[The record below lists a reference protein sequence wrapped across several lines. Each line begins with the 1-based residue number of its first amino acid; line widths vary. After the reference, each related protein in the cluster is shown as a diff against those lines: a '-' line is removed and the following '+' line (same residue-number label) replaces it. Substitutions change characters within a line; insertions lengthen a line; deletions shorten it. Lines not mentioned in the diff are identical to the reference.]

1 MIIIRYSPIREES
14 DGNVQDGR
22 LLQRCEGPF
31 FCILPYAILTIK
43 TLKNPAFYT
52 LLYIQVRKSD
62 DNSFLSP
69 TFFVILQPNNKNI
82 LANMEQKNFK
92 RTTVTAALPY
102 ANGGVHIGHLAGVY
116 VPADIYVR
124 YLRLKKQDVV
134 FIGGSDEHGVP
145 VTIRAKKEGITVQEV
160 VDRYHNLIKKSFE
173 DFGISFDI
181 YSRTTSP
188 THNKFAS
195 DFFRTLYDK
204 GVLEEKVEEQFC
216 DEVTGEFLTDRN
228 IVGTCPRCGAEGAYG
243 DQCEKCGA
251 TLSPEELINPTN
263 KNNPGHGLVKKPTKN
278 WYLPLNKYQD
288 WLKKWILEG
297 HKEWRTNV
305 YGQCKSWLDMDLQPR
320 AMTRDL
326 DWGIPVPVEGAD
338 GKVLY
343 VWFDAPIGYV
353 SNTKEL
359 CDAHPEKWGTWQK
372 WWQDPET
379 RLVHFIGKDNIVFH
393 CIIFPTM
400 LKAHGNY
407 ILPDNV
413 PANEFLNLE
422 DDKISTSRNWA
433 VWLHEYLVDL
443 PGKQDVL
450 RYVLTAN
457 APETKDNNFTWKDFQ
472 ERNNSELV
480 AVYGNFVNRALQ
492 LTKKYWG
499 GVVPACG
506 ELQEVDEKAI
516 AEFKDVKEKVEQY
529 LNVFKFREAQ
539 KEAMNL
545 ARIGNRYI
553 TECEPWKVWKTDP
566 KRVETILNIS
576 LQLVANLA
584 IAFEPFLP
592 FSSEK
597 LRKMINMPNFEWTQ
611 LGSTDLLKAGTQL
624 GEPEL
629 LFEKIEDEVI
639 ERQLQKLADTK
650 KANEEASY
658 QAAPIKPEVSFDD
671 FEKLDIRV
679 GHILNC
685 EKVKKSKKLLKFTI
699 DDGSGVERTICSGI
713 AAYYEPEQLIGK
725 DVLFVANFAPR
736 KMMGIESQ
744 GMILSAVNFDGSLN
758 VTSLLGKVKP
768 GSQVG

>member
-1 MIIIRYSPIREES
+1 
-14 DGNVQDGR
+14 
-22 LLQRCEGPF
+22 
-31 FCILPYAILTIK
+31 
-43 TLKNPAFYT
+43 
-52 LLYIQVRKSD
+52 
-62 DNSFLSP
+62 
-69 TFFVILQPNNKNI
+69 
-82 LANMEQKNFK
+82 MEKNFN
-92 RTTVTAALPY
+92 RTLVTAALPY

-124 YLRLKKQDVV
+124 YLRLKKQEVLFV
-134 FIGGSDEHGVP
+134 GGSDEHGVP

-160 VDRYHNLIKKSFE
+160 VDRYHNIIKKSFE
-173 DFGISFDI
+173 DFGISFDV
-181 YSRTTSP
+181 YSRTTSKI
-188 THNKFAS
+188 HNKFAS

-278 WYLPLNKYQD
+278 WYLPLGKYQD
-288 WLKKWILEG
+288 WLKQWILEG
-297 HKEWRTNV
+297 HKEWRSNV

-343 VWFDAPIGYV
+343 VWFDAPIGYI

-359 CDAHPEKWGTWQK
+359 CDAQPEKWGPWQK
-372 WWQDPET
+372 WWQEDDT
-379 RLVHFIGKDNIVFH
+379 RLIHFIGKDNIVFH

-400 LKAHGNY
+400 LKAHGDY

-480 AVYGNFVNRALQ
+480 AIYGNFVNRALQ
-492 LTKKYWG
+492 LTKKYWD

-506 ELQEVDEKAI
+506 ELQEVDRKAI
-516 AEFKDVKEKVEQY
+516 AEFKDVKTKVEQY
-529 LNVFKFREAQ
+529 LDAFKFREAQ

-545 ARIGNRYI
+545 ARIGNKYI

-566 KRVETILNIS
+566 KRVETILYIS

-597 LRKMINMPNFEWTQ
+597 LRGMISMSTFEWSQ

-624 GEPEL
+624 AEPAL
-629 LFEKIEDEVI
+629 LFEKIEDDVI
-639 ERQLQKLADTK
+639 EKQLQKLLDTK
-650 KANEEASY
+650 KANEAANFK
-658 QAAPIKPEVSFDD
+658 AAPVKENIPFED

-679 GHILNC
+679 GTVLSC
-685 EKVKKSKKLLKFTI
+685 EKVKKSKKLLKFEI
-699 DDGSGVERTICSGI
+699 ADGLENRTIVSGI
-713 AAYYEPEQLIGK
+713 AQHYSPEDLVGK
-725 DVLFVANFAPR
+725 QVCFVANLAPR
-736 KMMGIESQ
+736 TINGIESQ
-744 GMILSAVNFDGSLN
+744 GMILSAVNFDDSLSV
-758 VTSLLGKVKP
+758 VTVDRDVVP

>member
-1 MIIIRYSPIREES
+1 MEE
-14 DGNVQDGR
+14 
-22 LLQRCEGPF
+22 
-31 FCILPYAILTIK
+31 
-43 TLKNPAFYT
+43 
-52 LLYIQVRKSD
+52 
-62 DNSFLSP
+62 
-69 TFFVILQPNNKNI
+69 NK
-82 LANMEQKNFK
+82 FK

-124 YLRLKKQDVV
+124 YLRLKHQKVM

-145 VTIRAKKEGITVQEV
+145 VTIRARKEGITTQEV

-181 YSRTTSP
+181 YSRTTSKI
-188 THNKFAS
+188 HNKFAS

-204 GVLEEKVEEQFC
+204 GELVEKTEEQFC

-263 KNNPGHGLVKKPTKN
+263 KNNPGHGLVKKATKN
-278 WYLPLNKYQD
+278 WYLPLNKWQD
-288 WLKKWILEG
+288 WLKQWILED
-297 HKEWRTNV
+297 HKEWRPNV

-326 DWGIPVPVEGAD
+326 DWGIPVPVEGAE

-343 VWFDAPIGYV
+343 VWFDAPIGYI

-359 CDAHPEKWGTWQK
+359 CDAKPEQWGTWQK
-372 WWQDPET
+372 WWQDPSS

-393 CIIFPTM
+393 CIVFPTM
-400 LKAHGNY
+400 LKAHGGY

-413 PANEFLNLE
+413 PSNEFLNLE
-422 DDKISTSRNWA
+422 NDKISTSRNWA
-433 VWLHEYLVDL
+433 VWLHEYLVDF

-472 ERNNSELV
+472 DRNNNELV

-492 LTKKYWG
+492 LTKKYFNG
-499 GVVPACG
+499 IVPECG
-506 ELQEVDEKAI
+506 QLLDVDNAAI
-516 AEFKDVKEKVEQY
+516 EEFKDVKQKVEA
-529 LNVFKFREAQ
+529 LLDAFKFRDAQ

-545 ARIGNRYI
+545 ARIGNKYI
-553 TECEPWKVWKTDP
+553 TDCEPWHVAKTDME
-566 KRVETILNIS
+566 RVKTILYIS
-576 LQLVANLA
+576 LQLVANLE

-592 FSSEK
+592 FSSAR
-597 LRKMINMPNFEWTQ
+597 LREMLNISESDWSQ
-611 LGSTDLLKAGTQL
+611 LGSTELLKPGHQL
-624 GEPEL
+624 GTPAL
-629 LFEKIEDEVI
+629 LFEKIEDDAI
-639 ERQLQKLADTK
+639 NAQLQKLEDTK
-650 KANEEASY
+650 KANEAASY
-658 QAAPIKPEVSFDD
+658 VAAPVKENVDFDT
-671 FEKLDIRV
+671 FEKMDIRV
-679 GHILNC
+679 GHIIDC
-685 EKVKKSKKLLKFTI
+685 QKVKKSKKLLQFSI
-699 DDGSGVERTICSGI
+699 DDGSGTPRTILSGI

-744 GMILSAVNFDGSLN
+744 GMILSAVNFDGSLT
-758 VTSLLGKVKP
+758 VTSVLGEVKP